1 MKRHHHGRSIA
12 QLEKRDDPP
21 EPPPAATVAEVMRHR
36 LETKAGKKL
45 YGLRKQT
52 VEPVFGII
60 KEVLGFR
67 RFSLRGLSKC
77 NLEWDLVNT
86 SYNLERLIA
95 MGMRFKSV

>member
-86 SYNLERLIA
+86 SYNL
-95 MGMRFKSV
+95 

>member
-1 MKRHHHGRSIA
+1 MQRHHHGRSIE

-21 EPPPAATVAEVMRHR
+21 KPPSDATIAEVMRCR
-36 LETKAGKKL
+36 LETKSGKEL

-67 RFSLRGLSKC
+67 RFSMRGLR
-77 NLEWDLVNT
+77 NVGLNGIW
-86 SYNLERLIA
+86 
-95 MGMRFKSV
+95 